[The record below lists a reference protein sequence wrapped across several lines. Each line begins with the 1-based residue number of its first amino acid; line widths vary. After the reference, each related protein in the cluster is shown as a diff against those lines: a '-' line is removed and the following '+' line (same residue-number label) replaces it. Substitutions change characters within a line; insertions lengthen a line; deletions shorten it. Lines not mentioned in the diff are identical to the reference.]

1 VTPPLNLPAPG
12 RCQAIFV
19 ILTISHSHMFLVN
32 SRLGHFSAPASPRDP
47 LSLSYGVNLPSSL
60 AVIHSSALGY
70 SPHPPVSVYGTGGPS
85 LVALSLFSRVWLP
98 ALSARPGARRTFGSR
113 SPYTL
118 QRGIPSPRGSV
129 TPRSRLRPTGRLRN
143 IDRMCI
149 GCALR
154 PPLSSRLTRGRLAW
168 PRKPWVFGGGVSTP
182 LVVTHAYI
190 FFSGRSRK
198 PRGSPSAPTGML
210 PYHAAQRSVLGFGV
224 GLDARSSST
233 RLRSTSEL
241 LRTL

>member
-1 VTPPLNLPAPG
+1 
-12 RCQAIFV
+12 
-19 ILTISHSHMFLVN
+19 MFLVN

-60 AVIHSSALGY
+60 AVIHSSASGF
-70 SPHPPVSVYGTGGPS
+70 SPHPPVSVYGTGGAS
-85 LVALSLFSRVWLP
+85 LDASSLFSRAWLP
-98 ALSARPGARRTFGSR
+98 ALSDRPRALRSVGFR
-113 SPYTL
+113 SPYGL

-129 TPRSRLRPTGRLRN
+129 TSRSRLGLTRRLRN
-143 IDRMCI
+143 IDRISI
-149 GCALR
+149 GYPLR
-154 PPLSSRLTRGRLAW
+154 VPLSSRLTRGRLAW
-168 PRKPWVFGGGVSTP
+168 PRKPWVFGGGVCTP

-190 FFSGRSRK
+190 FFSGRSSA
-198 PRGSPSAPTGML
+198 PRGTPSAPTGML
-210 PYHAAQRSVLGFGV
+210 PYHDWITPAVLGFGD